1 MAFSIQL
8 YNADVDHHHLAIIS
22 LVGTLLDLLG
32 GLYLAYDLLGGQH
45 GPLRVLTRMVTYCIL
60 FGVFYALGLGVL
72 FGAVAGIATGVTVA
86 FELNRA
92 ARGLPHYPLAG
103 EALCSTVRGAAFVIG
118 LYPFSGL
125 RFALAFGT
133 LSALGQ
139 IFAYT
144 RGIRPSVDYR
154 PGTRPRITRAQF
166 LGTVNRVV
174 GTTIAALLCSVLI
187 HHINGAFLFAL
198 RVGLTTG
205 VATGVGILSIPVVEY
220 YADNLPERRLGV
232 FGIAL
237 ILCGF
242 SLQSVQYWVSL
253 LDVRVR

>member
-1 MAFSIQL
+1 LVFPFPG
-8 YNADVDHHHLAIIS
+8 YNAEVDHHRLAVIS
-22 LVGTLLDLLG
+22 LVGTTLDLLG

-45 GPLRVLTRMVTYCIL
+45 GPLRVLTRMVTYSVL
-60 FGVFYALGLGVL
+60 FGVFYALGLGIL
-72 FGAVAGIATGVTVA
+72 FGAVAGIASGVTVA

-103 EALCSTVRGAAFVIG
+103 EALCSVVRSAAFVIG
-118 LYPFSGL
+118 LYSFSGL
-125 RFALAFGT
+125 RFALAFGI

-139 IFAYT
+139 TWAYT
-144 RGIRPSVDYR
+144 RGMRPSIDYH

-166 LGTVNRVV
+166 LGTVNRII
-174 GTTIAALLCSVLI
+174 GTTVAAILCSLLI
-187 HHINGAFLFAL
+187 HHISGAFLFAL

-205 VATGVGILSIPVVEY
+205 IATGVGILFIPIVEY
-220 YADNLPERRLGV
+220 YADHLPERRLGV
-232 FGIAL
+232 LGIML

-253 LDVRVR
+253 LDVRLR